1 MTRLLYAFLA
11 LALLAPVSV
20 FAQGETQAIETA
32 SKITAATVYS
42 DRAKVTRL
50 AVIDIPAGAH
60 TVVFTGLPPTLM
72 PDSLRAEGKARAEV
86 KFGAVSHKQVM
97 SSELTSERERELNDK
112 SETIQ
117 DQITALNAERAAIEA
132 EKNFILQLGQ
142 QAQLRSGEEI
152 AEINLKPEQ
161 WAAASATIRTKV
173 AEASKALID
182 LDIRNR
188 SLSREQQKI
197 LNELST
203 LRTGGRSTFS
213 VSIPVE
219 TASATSLTVELSY
232 QVPNA
237 TWQPLYDARLST
249 EGKGEL
255 KLTQFGAV
263 SQRTGEDWTGIA
275 LSLSTAQ
282 PQRGASLPDL
292 QPMWVDVYEG
302 YNDAR
307 GGGFMSKGAERG
319 AMMQNAITAAPAMDS
334 MEAYNGAVP
343 GAPPPPPQEV
353 AATFTAAQ
361 TQTTGFTAEYKIP
374 GPATVPAD
382 GSETKLMVGD
392 YEVASKLEIHIKPQ
406 LSGDAFLVA
415 KSTLKGETPILPGQV
430 NLFRDGAFVGQS
442 FTRLL
447 RPDEETDFY
456 FGIDDQVS
464 VKRKV
469 LKDERKEA
477 GVISR
482 DTVLERNYATEV
494 QNLHKDPVYVVVKE
508 TVPAPRNEKIVVEI
522 GKDTTTA
529 GYKDNSD
536 NIKGML
542 YWEFPL
548 APKEK
553 KVLKLGW
560 TISWPKDFT
569 VSGLQ

>member
-1 MTRLLYAFLA
+1 MTRLFYAFLA
-11 LALLAPVSV
+11 LLLLAPVSV
-20 FAQGETQAIETA
+20 FAQTENQDIETS

-42 DRAKVTRL
+42 DRAKVTRV
-50 AVIDIPAGAH
+50 AVVDVPAGAH

-132 EKNFILQLGQ
+132 QKNFISQIGQ

-161 WAAASATIRTKV
+161 WAAAAATIRMNI
-173 AEASKALID
+173 AEASKALLEI
-182 LDIRNR
+182 DIRNR
-188 SLSREQQKI
+188 TLSREQQKI

-203 LRTGGRSTFS
+203 LRTGGRSTYS

-219 TASATSLTVELSY
+219 TVSATSLTVELSY

-263 SQRTGEDWTGIA
+263 SQRTGEDWTGIT

-292 QPMWVDVYEG
+292 QPMWVDAYEG
-302 YNDAR
+302 GRFNYNEGMAR
-307 GGGFMSKGAERG
+307 GGSAMPMPMAQNMVSSK
-319 AMMQNAITAAPAMDS
+319 AMEMDAAAPA
-334 MEAYNGAVP
+334 
-343 GAPPPPPQEV
+343 GAPPPPPQEM
-353 AATFTAAQ
+353 AASFTAAQ
-361 TQTTGFTAEYKIP
+361 VENGGFMTEYKIP

-382 GSETKLMVGD
+382 GTETKLMVGD
-392 YEVASKLEIHIKPQ
+392 FEVASTLEIHIKPQ
-406 LSGDAFLVA
+406 LSSDAFLVA
-415 KSTLKGETPILPGQV
+415 KSKLKGETPILPGQV

-442 FTRLL
+442 RTKLL

-469 LKDERKEA
+469 LKDEQKEA

-494 QNLHKDPVYVVVKE
+494 QNLHKDPVYIVVKE

-522 GKDTTTA
+522 GKENTTA

-553 KVLKLGW
+553 KELKLGW
-560 TISWPKDFT
+560 TLSWPKDFSL
-569 VSGLQ
+569 SGLR

>member
-1 MTRLLYAFLA
+1 MTRLFYAFLA
-11 LALLAPVSV
+11 LLLLAPVSV
-20 FAQGETQAIETA
+20 LAQPEQQDIETA
-32 SKITAATVYS
+32 SKITAATVYT
-42 DRAKVTRL
+42 DRAKVNRV
-50 AVIDIPAGAH
+50 AVVDIPAGAH
-60 TVVFTGLPPTLM
+60 TVVFTNLPATLM

-97 SSELTSERERELNDK
+97 SSDLTSERERELNDK
-112 SETIQ
+112 AEAVQ
-117 DQITALNAERAAIEA
+117 DQITALNAERASIEA
-132 EKNFILQLGQ
+132 QKNFIAQLGV

-161 WAAASATIRTKV
+161 WAAAAATIRANV
-173 AEASKALID
+173 AETSKALLE

-188 SLSREQQKI
+188 TLAREQQKI
-197 LNELST
+197 VNEIST
-203 LRTGGRSTFS
+203 LRTGARSTYS

-249 EGKGEL
+249 EGKGAL

-263 SQRTGEDWTGIA
+263 SQRTGEDWTGIS

-292 QPMWVDVYEG
+292 QPMWVDAYEG
-302 YNDAR
+302 YTGNGSAMGGANFKAMSQNIVSSQQLQMDSVTVFE
-307 GGGFMSKGAERG
+307 GGGPG
-319 AMMQNAITAAPAMDS
+319 AAPA
-334 MEAYNGAVP
+334 
-343 GAPPPPPQEV
+343 APPAEI
-353 AATFTAAQ
+353 AAAFAPAQ

-392 YEVASKLEIHIKPQ
+392 FDVTAKLEIHVKPQ

-415 KSTLKGETPILPGQV
+415 KSKLKGDTPILPGQV

-442 FTRLL
+442 RIRLL

-477 GVISR
+477 GVINR
-482 DTVLERNYATEV
+482 DTVLVRNYATEIL
-494 QNLHKDPVYVVVKE
+494 NLHKDAVNVVVKE
-508 TVPAPRNEKIVVEI
+508 TTPAPRNEKITAEVLKEE
-522 GKDTTTA
+522 TTP

-548 APKEK
+548 QPKEK
-553 KVLKLGW
+553 KELKLGW
-560 TISWPKDFT
+560 TLSWPKDFNL
-569 VSGLQ
+569 SGLQ

>member
-1 MTRLLYAFLA
+1 MTRLIYAIVA

-20 FAQGETQAIETA
+20 FAQDAQAIETA

-50 AVIDIPAGAH
+50 AVVDIPAGAH
-60 TVVFTGLPPTLM
+60 TVVFTGLPPSLM

-112 SETIQ
+112 SESIEN
-117 DQITALNAERAAIEA
+117 QITALNGERAAVEA

-161 WAAASATIRTKV
+161 WAAASATIRLKV
-173 AEASKALID
+173 AEASKSLID
-182 LDIRNR
+182 LDIRAR

-197 LNELST
+197 MKELST

-249 EGKGEL
+249 EGKGDL

-263 SQRTGEDWTGIA
+263 SQRTGEDWTGIS

-292 QPMWVDVYEG
+292 QPMWVDAYEG
-302 YNDAR
+302 YNAR
-307 GGGFMSKGAERG
+307 GGFMSKSAERG
-319 AMMQNAITAAPAMDS
+319 AMMQNTVSAQELQMDSVTVFGGAAPA
-334 MEAYNGAVP
+334 
-343 GAPPPPPQEV
+343 APPAPQEM
-353 AATFTAAQ
+353 AATFAPAQ

-392 YEVASKLEIHIKPQ
+392 YAVESKLEIHIKPQ

-415 KSTLKGETPILPGQV
+415 KSKLKGETPILPGQV

-442 FTRLL
+442 RTRLL

-469 LKDERKEA
+469 LKDEQKEA

-494 QNLHKDPVYVVVKE
+494 QNLHKDPIMVVVKE

-522 GKDTTTA
+522 GKETTTA

-553 KVLKLGW
+553 KELKLGW
-560 TISWPKDFT
+560 TLSWPKDFNL
-569 VSGLQ
+569 SGLR

>member
-1 MTRLLYAFLA
+1 MTRLFYAFLA
-11 LALLAPVSV
+11 LLLLAPVST
-20 FAQGETQAIETA
+20 FAQEEAKDIETA

-42 DRAKVTRL
+42 DRAKVTRV
-50 AVIDIPAGAH
+50 AVVDIPAGAH
-60 TVVFTGLPPTLM
+60 TVVFTGLPPSLM

-132 EKNFILQLGQ
+132 QKTFISQIGQ

-161 WAAASATIRTKV
+161 WAAAAATIRTNI
-173 AEASKALID
+173 AEASKALLEI
-182 LDIRNR
+182 DIRNR
-188 SLSREQQKI
+188 TLSREQQRV

-203 LRTGGRSTFS
+203 LRTGGRSTYS

-232 QVPNA
+232 QVPDA

-263 SQRTGEDWTGIA
+263 SQRTGEDWTGIT

-292 QPMWVDVYEG
+292 QPMWVDAYEG
-302 YNDAR
+302 GRFNYNEGMAR
-307 GGGFMSKGAERG
+307 GGSAMPMPMAQNMVSSK
-319 AMMQNAITAAPAMDS
+319 AMEMDAAAPA
-334 MEAYNGAVP
+334 GV
-343 GAPPPPPQEV
+343 PPPPPQEM
-353 AATFTAAQ
+353 AASFTAAQ
-361 TQTTGFTAEYKIP
+361 VENGGFMTEYKIP

-382 GSETKLMVGD
+382 GTETKLMVGD
-392 YEVASKLEIHIKPQ
+392 FEVASTLEIHIKPQ
-406 LSGDAFLVA
+406 LSSDAFLVA
-415 KSTLKGETPILPGQV
+415 KSKLKGETPILPGQV

-442 FTRLL
+442 RTKLL

-469 LKDERKEA
+469 LKDEQKEA
-477 GVISR
+477 GVIAR

-494 QNLHKDPVYVVVKE
+494 QNLHKDAIYVVVKE

-522 GKDTTTA
+522 GKETTTA

-560 TISWPKDFT
+560 TLSWPKDFSL
-569 VSGLQ
+569 SGLR

>member
-1 MTRLLYAFLA
+1 MTRLFYAVLA
-11 LALLAPVSV
+11 LALLAPVPV
-20 FAQGETQAIETA
+20 FAQEAQAIETA

-42 DRAKVTRL
+42 DRAKVIRL
-50 AVIDIPAGAH
+50 AVVDIPAGAH
-60 TVVFTGLPPTLM
+60 TVVFTGLPPSLM

-97 SSELTSERERELNDK
+97 SSDLTSERERELNDK
-112 SETIQ
+112 SENIQ
-117 DQITALNAERAAIEA
+117 DQITALNAERAAVEA

-173 AEASKALID
+173 AEASKALLD
-182 LDIRNR
+182 LDIRSR
-188 SLSREQQKI
+188 SLSREQEKI
-197 LNELST
+197 VNELST

-219 TASATSLTVELSY
+219 AASATSLTVELSY

-263 SQRTGEDWTGIA
+263 SQRTGEDWTGIS

-292 QPMWVDVYEG
+292 QPMWVDAYQYQEG
-302 YNDAR
+302 FGANRVGMAR
-307 GGGFMSKGAERG
+307 GGSALPMPIAQNMVSSK
-319 AMMQNAITAAPAMDS
+319 AMEMDAAAPA
-334 MEAYNGAVP
+334 
-343 GAPPPPPQEV
+343 GAPPPPQEMV
-353 AATFTAAQ
+353 ATFTAAQ
-361 TQTTGFTAEYKIP
+361 IENGGFMTEFKIP
-374 GPATVPAD
+374 GPANVPAD
-382 GSETKLMVGD
+382 GTETKLMVGD
-392 YEVASKLEIHIKPQ
+392 FAVASTLEIHIKPQ
-406 LSGDAFLVA
+406 LSSDAFLVA
-415 KSTLKGETPILPGQV
+415 KSKLKGETPILPGQV

-442 FTRLL
+442 RTKLL

-464 VKRKV
+464 VKRKI
-469 LKDERKEA
+469 LKDEQKEA

-508 TVPAPRNEKIVVEI
+508 TAPAPRNEKIVVEI
-522 GKDTTTA
+522 GKETTTA

-553 KVLKLGW
+553 KELKLGW
-560 TISWPKDFT
+560 TLSWPKDFSL
-569 VSGLQ
+569 SGLK

>member
-1 MTRLLYAFLA
+1 MTRLLSAIVA
-11 LALLAPVSV
+11 LALLAPVPV
-20 FAQGETQAIETA
+20 FAQDAQAIETA

-50 AVIDIPAGAH
+50 AVVDIPAGAH
-60 TVVFTGLPPTLM
+60 TVVFTGLPPGLM

-112 SETIQ
+112 AENIQ
-117 DQITALNAERAAIEA
+117 DQITALNAERAAVEA

-161 WAAASATIRTKV
+161 WAAASGTIRLKV
-173 AEASKALID
+173 AEASKALLD
-182 LDIRNR
+182 LDIRSR

-197 LNELST
+197 ANELST

-263 SQRTGEDWTGIA
+263 SQRTGEDWTGIS

-292 QPMWVDVYEG
+292 QPMWVDAYEG
-302 YNDAR
+302 GRFNYAEGAGR
-307 GGGFMSKGAERG
+307 GGSALPMPTMAQNMVSSK
-319 AMMQNAITAAPAMDS
+319 AMEMDAAMPAS
-334 MEAYNGAVP
+334 
-343 GAPPPPPQEV
+343 APPPPPQEV
-353 AATFTAAQ
+353 AASFTAAQ
-361 TQTTGFTAEYKIP
+361 IESGGFMTEFKIP

-382 GSETKLMVGD
+382 GTETKLMVGD
-392 YEVASKLEIHIKPQ
+392 FEVASTLEIHIKPQ
-406 LSGDAFLVA
+406 LSSDAFLVA
-415 KSTLKGETPILPGQV
+415 KSKLKGDTPILPGQV

-442 FTRLL
+442 RTRLL

-469 LKDERKEA
+469 LKDEQKEA

-522 GKDTTTA
+522 GKETTTG

-560 TISWPKDFT
+560 TLGWPKDFNL
-569 VSGLQ
+569 SGLR

>member
-1 MTRLLYAFLA
+1 MTRLFYAFLA
-11 LALLAPVSV
+11 LLLLAPVSV
-20 FAQGETQAIETA
+20 FAQAENQDIETS

-42 DRAKVTRL
+42 DRAKVTRV
-50 AVIDIPAGAH
+50 AVVDIPAGAH

-112 SETIQ
+112 AESIQ

-132 EKNFILQLGQ
+132 QKTFISQIGQ
-142 QAQLRSGEEI
+142 QAQLRSGEEM

-161 WAAASATIRTKV
+161 WAAAAATIRTNI
-173 AEASKALID
+173 AEASKALLDI
-182 LDIRNR
+182 DIRNR
-188 SLSREQQKI
+188 ALSREQQKI
-197 LNELST
+197 VNELST
-203 LRTGGRSTFS
+203 LRTGGRSTYS

-263 SQRTGEDWTGIA
+263 SQRTGEDWTGIT

-292 QPMWVDVYEG
+292 QPMWVDAYE
-302 YNDAR
+302 YNSNAMYNSAR
-307 GGGFMSKGAERG
+307 GGGANFSQMSQNIVSSKG
-319 AMMQNAITAAPAMDS
+319 MMEMDAAAPAS
-334 MEAYNGAVP
+334 
-343 GAPPPPPQEV
+343 APPPPPEEM
-353 AATFTAAQ
+353 AASFTPAQ
-361 TQTTGFTAEYKIP
+361 MQTTGFTAEYKIP

-382 GSETKLMVGD
+382 GSETKLMVGGF
-392 YEVASKLEIHIKPQ
+392 EIASHLEIHIKPQ
-406 LSGDAFLVA
+406 LSSDAFLVA
-415 KSTLKGETPILPGQV
+415 KSKLKGETPILPGQV

-442 FTRLL
+442 RTKLL

-469 LKDERKEA
+469 LKDEQKEA

-494 QNLHKDPVYVVVKE
+494 QNLHKDPIMVVVKE

-522 GKDTTTA
+522 GKETTTA

-553 KVLKLGW
+553 KELKLGW
-560 TISWPKDFT
+560 TLSWPKDFSL
-569 VSGLQ
+569 SGLR

>member
-1 MTRLLYAFLA
+1 MTRLFYAFLA
-11 LALLAPVSV
+11 LLLLAPVSV
-20 FAQGETQAIETA
+20 LAQEDAKDIETA

-42 DRAKVTRL
+42 DRAKVTRI
-50 AVIDIPAGAH
+50 AVVDIPAGAH
-60 TVVFTGLPPTLM
+60 TVVFTGLPPSLM
-72 PDSLRAEGKARAEV
+72 PDSLRAEGKARAAV

-112 SETIQ
+112 AENIQ
-117 DQITALNAERAAIEA
+117 DQITLLNAEREGVEE
-132 EKNFILQLGQ
+132 EKSFIRMLATM
-142 QAQLRSGEEI
+142 AQTRISEQI
-152 AEINLKPEQ
+152 ADINLKPDQ
-161 WAAASATIRTKV
+161 WAAASATIRTKA
-173 AEASKALID
+173 AEAQKALVEY
-182 LDIRNR
+182 DIRAR
-188 SLSREQQKI
+188 ALSHEQQKI
-197 LNELST
+197 ANELST
-203 LRTGGRSTFS
+203 LRTGGRSTYS

-219 TASATSLTVELSY
+219 AASATSLTVELSY

-249 EGKGEL
+249 EGKGDL

-263 SQRTGEDWTGIA
+263 SQRTGEDWTGIS

-292 QPMWVDVYEG
+292 QPMWVDAYEG
-302 YNDAR
+302 GALFNSTKGMAR
-307 GGGFMSKGAERG
+307 GGS
-319 AMMQNAITAAPAMDS
+319 AMPMAQNIVSSQELQMDSVDAFGVVAPA
-334 MEAYNGAVP
+334 AA
-343 GAPPPPPQEV
+343 PPPQEV

-382 GSETKLMVGD
+382 GSEAKLMVGD
-392 YEVASKLEIHIKPQ
+392 YAVESKLEIHIKPQ
-406 LSGDAFLVA
+406 LSSDAFLVA
-415 KSTLKGETPILPGQV
+415 KSKLKGETPILPGQV

-442 FTRLL
+442 RTKLL

-482 DTVLERNYATEV
+482 DSVLERNYATEV

-522 GKDTTTA
+522 GKETTTA

-553 KVLKLGW
+553 KELKLGW
-560 TISWPKDFT
+560 TLSWPKDFSL
-569 VSGLQ
+569 SGLQ

>member
-1 MTRLLYAFLA
+1 MTRLFSAFLA
-11 LALLAPVSV
+11 LLLLAPVPV
-20 FAQGETQAIETA
+20 FAQEQAKDIETA

-50 AVIDIPAGAH
+50 AVVDIPAGAH
-60 TVVFTGLPPTLM
+60 TVVFTGLPPSLM

-97 SSELTSERERELNDK
+97 SSQLTSEHERELNDK
-112 SETIQ
+112 SENIQ

-132 EKNFILQLGQ
+132 QKNFIGQIGQ
-142 QAQLRSGEEI
+142 QAQLRSSEEI

-161 WAAASATIRTKV
+161 WAAAAATIRTNM
-173 AEASKALID
+173 AEASKALLD
-182 LDIRNR
+182 LDIRSR
-188 SLSREQQKI
+188 TLSREQQKI
-197 LNELST
+197 VNELST

-219 TASATSLTVELSY
+219 TATATSLTVELSY

-249 EGKGEL
+249 EGKGDL

-263 SQRTGEDWTGIA
+263 SQRTGEDWTGIT

-292 QPMWVDVYEG
+292 QPMWIDTYENFAKNSSYLNG
-302 YNDAR
+302 AS
-307 GGGFMSKGAERG
+307 SK
-319 AMMQNAITAAPAMDS
+319 AMMQNIVTLHDSPMEADS
-334 MEAYNGAVP
+334 MRGGAP

-353 AATFTAAQ
+353 AASFATAQ
-361 TQTTGFTAEYKIP
+361 TQTTGFTAEYRIP

-382 GSETKLMVGD
+382 GSETKLMIGD
-392 YEVASKLEIHIKPQ
+392 YAVESKLEIHIKPQ

-415 KSTLKGETPILPGQV
+415 KSKLKSETPILVGPV

-442 FTRLL
+442 LMHLL

-494 QNLHKDPVYVVVKE
+494 QNLHKDPVYIVVKE
-508 TVPAPRNEKIVVEI
+508 TVPAPRNEKIVVDI
-522 GKDTTTA
+522 GKETTTA
-529 GYKDNSD
+529 GYRDNSD

-560 TISWPKDFT
+560 TLSWPKDFNL
-569 VSGLQ
+569 SGLQ

>member
-1 MTRLLYAFLA
+1 MTRLIYAFIA
-11 LALLAPVSV
+11 LLLLAPVSV
-20 FAQGETQAIETA
+20 FAQEDAKNIETA
-32 SKITAATVYS
+32 SKITSATVYT
-42 DRAKVTRL
+42 DRAKVTRV
-50 AVIDIPAGAH
+50 AVVDIPSGAH
-60 TVVFTGLPPTLM
+60 TVVFTGLPASLM

-97 SSELTSERERELNDK
+97 SSELTSERERELNTK
-112 SETIQ
+112 AEAIQ
-117 DQITALNAERAAIEA
+117 DQLTLLNAEREGVEA
-132 EKNFILQLGQ
+132 EKSFIQLLGTM
-142 QAQLRSGEEI
+142 AQSRISEQI
-152 AEINLKPEQ
+152 SDINLKPDQ
-161 WAAASATIRTKV
+161 WAAASATIRTK
-173 AEASKALID
+173 AGEAQKALVEY
-182 LDIRNR
+182 DIRAR
-188 SLSREQQKI
+188 ALSREQQKI
-197 LNELST
+197 VSELAT
-203 LRTGGRSTFS
+203 LRTGGRSTYS

-249 EGKGEL
+249 EGKGDL

-263 SQRTGEDWTGIA
+263 RQQTGEDWTGIS

-292 QPMWVDVYEG
+292 QPMWVDAYEG
-302 YNDAR
+302 YKAS
-307 GGGFMSKGAERG
+307 GGFMAKGAERG
-319 AMMQNAITAAPAMDS
+319 AMMQNMVSAQELQMDSVDVFGGAAPA
-334 MEAYNGAVP
+334 
-343 GAPPPPPQEV
+343 APPPPEEK
-353 AATFTAAQ
+353 AASFTPAQ

-382 GSETKLMVGD
+382 GSETKLMIGD
-392 YEVASKLEIHIKPQ
+392 YAVASKLEIHVKPQ

-415 KSTLKGETPILPGQV
+415 KSKLKGETPILPGQV

-442 FTRLL
+442 RTKLL

-494 QNLHKDPVYVVVKE
+494 QNLHKDPIMVVMKE

-522 GKDTTTA
+522 GKETTTA

-548 APKEK
+548 AAKEK
-553 KVLKLGW
+553 KELKLGW
-560 TISWPKDFT
+560 TLSWPKDFNL
-569 VSGLQ
+569 SGLQ